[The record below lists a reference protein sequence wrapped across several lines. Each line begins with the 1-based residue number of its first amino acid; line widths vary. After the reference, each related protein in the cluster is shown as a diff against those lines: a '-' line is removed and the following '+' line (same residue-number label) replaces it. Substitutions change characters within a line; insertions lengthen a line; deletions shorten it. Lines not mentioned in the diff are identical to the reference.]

1 MGVSSQIE
9 LLQMT
14 LHTDFDKRCPLS
26 SLDDYSTAQI
36 EVSIDRLQQREECL
50 ARSEVARE
58 QQGAQLLELN
68 QVI

>member
-1 MGVSSQIE
+1 MSSA
-9 LLQMT
+9 
-14 LHTDFDKRCPLS
+14 LS